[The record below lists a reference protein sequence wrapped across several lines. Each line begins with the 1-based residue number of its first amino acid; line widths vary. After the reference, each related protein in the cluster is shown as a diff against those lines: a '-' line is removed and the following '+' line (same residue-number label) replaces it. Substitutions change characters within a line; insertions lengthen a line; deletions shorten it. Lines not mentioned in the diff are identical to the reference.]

1 MIRIGVIGQSG
12 EISQATANLAEA
24 VGREIAVRG
33 AALLTG
39 GTNGVME
46 AVSKGAKEANGLVIG
61 ILHGDIADVAN
72 KYTDVAITTGLS
84 YDYRSLIL
92 VHSSDAIIMIAG
104 ANGTLGEL
112 SAAYLNRKPIV
123 IVETSGGWA
132 DKIRE
137 AAYEECYLDERKWV
151 KLDYAKNA
159 QEAIDIAVRRI
170 DEYQRIEKTNAE
182 LADGDC

>member
-12 EISQATANLAEA
+12 EISEATAKLAQA
-24 VGREIAVRG
+24 VGREIAARG
-33 AALLTG
+33 AVLLTG

-46 AVSKGAKEANGLVIG
+46 AVSRGAKAGNGLVIG
-61 ILHGDIADVAN
+61 ILHGDTADVAN
-72 KYTDVAITTGLS
+72 SYTDVPITTGLS

-112 SAAYLNRKPIV
+112 SAAYLNRKPVV

-137 AAYEECYLDERKWV
+137 AAYEGCYLDERKWT
-151 KLDYAKNA
+151 KLDYAQSAK
-159 QEAIDIAVRRI
+159 EALDIAVSRI
-170 DEYQRIEKTNAE
+170 KEGQKTGERTN
-182 LADGDC
+182 LADGM